1 MFTLCRYFGNFT
13 SSLTVRLMWH
23 LNTRISFPVLFSCL
37 YDHVQPLK
45 VLHSEHKPNNKPSFQ
60 NAKMQVTWAYSKHNK
75 KTTTFITVTFRSS
88 SVLCTLSHYN
98 SLIGY
103 LIKFCFPEPFYFNI
117 RMISLSTQAKYL
129 IIIIRFRKCI
139 LWHKKY
145 ISFKKKVYSIVS
157 KINKYIM
164 SYKISDKR
172 RRCDMFTDLLWTGN
186 YISHHRNNLIAWQY
200 QQYQYLLWYSY

>member
-1 MFTLCRYFGNFT
+1 MFTLCRYYGNFT

-23 LNTRISFPVLFSCL
+23 LNTRISFPVFFSCL

-60 NAKMQVTWAYSKHNK
+60 NAKMQVTWAYSKHK
-75 KTTTFITVTFRSS
+75 KKKQFITVTFRSS

-103 LIKFCFPEPFYFNI
+103 LIKFCFSELFYFNI

-129 IIIIRFRKCI
+129 LFGSENVYYDIKNIFHLRKRYTV
-139 LWHKKY
+139 L
-145 ISFKKKVYSIVS
+145 SL
-157 KINKYIM
+157 
-164 SYKISDKR
+164 R
-172 RRCDMFTDLLWTGN
+172 
-186 YISHHRNNLIAWQY
+186 
-200 QQYQYLLWYSY
+200 